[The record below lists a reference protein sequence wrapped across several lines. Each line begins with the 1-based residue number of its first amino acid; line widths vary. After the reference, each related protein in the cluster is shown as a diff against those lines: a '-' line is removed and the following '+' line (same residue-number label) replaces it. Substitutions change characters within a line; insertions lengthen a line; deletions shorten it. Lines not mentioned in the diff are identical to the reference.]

1 MAANAKKEI
10 RLGILDRPLT
20 KPKGEVALSSF
31 ALLFS
36 EIVQYFQNRV
46 TSVNDL
52 ERKFVARLLFT
63 FYLSVSLSVS
73 ICLILSLSV
82 SLSPVV
88 RLEEMGYGI
97 GKRVI
102 ELISCRDRTTKRET
116 RIIPMLQVQN
126 CLPFFRHLRSVL
138 LHSI

>member
-1 MAANAKKEI
+1 MATNAKKDA

-36 EIVQYFQNRV
+36 EIVQYSQNRV

-52 ERKFVARLLFT
+52 ERKYVLD
-63 FYLSVSLSVS
+63 SSLYSDQ
-73 ICLILSLSV
+73 L
-82 SLSPVV
+82 

-102 ELISCRDRTTKRET
+102 ELISCRERTTKRET
-116 RIIPMLQVQN
+116 RIIPMLQVQ
-126 CLPFFRHLRSVL
+126 FFSSL
-138 LHSI
+138 LSTLLVDSS